1 MATVEERL
9 AILEAKLGGADVE
22 LYNSAHTGEQ
32 IDNAVTSVLNNGESW
47 SGKSEK
53 GETTTLVLSVD
64 GWDETMKTQTLT
76 DPLLKASAAYRYL
89 VGASTSELNA
99 FSTAGIRADD
109 ITADKEITFHCEVVP
124 ETDLT
129 VEIIR
134 MEVKYA

>member
-9 AILEAKLGGADVE
+9 AKLEEMLGGADGE

-32 IDNAVTSVLNNGESW
+32 IDSAVTSVLNNEESW

-53 GETTTLVLSVD
+53 GETTTLVLLVD

-109 ITADKEITFHCEVVP
+109 ITMNGEITFHCEVVP